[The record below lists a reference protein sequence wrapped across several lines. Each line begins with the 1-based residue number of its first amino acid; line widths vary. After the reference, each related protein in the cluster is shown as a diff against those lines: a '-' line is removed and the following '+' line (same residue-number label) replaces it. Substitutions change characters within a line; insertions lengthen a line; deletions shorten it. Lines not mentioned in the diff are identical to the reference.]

1 MDYLL
6 LLTFLIFLT
15 FLYAIAVIADNS
27 TLSKGHHFIFWIFA
41 AVTTPLIGTLA
52 TLALLVA
59 IYVPISTTCILYHK
73 RHQYQEIDYQAH
85 EDEPNTVNRSDPV
98 DLPSHT
104 T

>member
-1 MDYLL
+1 M
-6 LLTFLIFLT
+6 

-59 IYVPISTTCILYHK
+59 IYLPISATCTLQK
-73 RHQYQEIDYQAH
+73 
-85 EDEPNTVNRSDPV
+85 
-98 DLPSHT
+98 LLC
-104 T
+104 